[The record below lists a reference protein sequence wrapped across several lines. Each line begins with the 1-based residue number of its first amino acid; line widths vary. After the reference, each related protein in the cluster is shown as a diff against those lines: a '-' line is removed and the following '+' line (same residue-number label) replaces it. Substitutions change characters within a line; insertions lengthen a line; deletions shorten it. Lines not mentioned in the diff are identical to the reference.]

1 MRRWPIVVSISLCS
15 IVLIASSPPA
25 QRRPGAVVA
34 VGGGGTTD
42 AILRKTLDLAG
53 GPAATVAILPQ
64 ASAES
69 TGEESAQ
76 MWRDAGA
83 REVRIVDFK
92 DAAGAKAWLEQATL
106 IWMPGGDQNRFM
118 KAIVGTGLDDAIRA
132 RHRAGAVVGGTS
144 AGAAVLSRMMI
155 TGDADLDSL
164 ASARTVTAAGLGLLA
179 NVIVDQH
186 FLRRQR
192 HNRLIS
198 LVLDHPALVGVGID
212 EATAAIVQGSTIT
225 VLGRSAVMIVDARK
239 ADVSPAASNQ
249 PVAARNVRLT
259 ILRDGMSASLR

>member
-1 MRRWPIVVSISLCS
+1 
-15 IVLIASSPPA
+15 
-25 QRRPGAVVA
+25 
-34 VGGGGTTD
+34 
-42 AILRKTLDLAG
+42 
-53 GPAATVAILPQ
+53 
-64 ASAES
+64 
-69 TGEESAQ
+69 
-76 MWRDAGA
+76 
-83 REVRIVDFK
+83 
-92 DAAGAKAWLEQATL
+92 
-106 IWMPGGDQNRFM
+106 
-118 KAIVGTGLDDAIRA
+118 
-132 RHRAGAVVGGTS
+132 
-144 AGAAVLSRMMI
+144 MMI
-155 TGDADLDSL
+155 TGEADLESL

-239 ADVSPAASNQ
+239 ADVSSAASNQ